1 MKKLLIVLLIS
12 VFLVTGCGNSMTP
25 TGAVED
31 FLGKYQSMDSEVLAQ
46 LDSVVSNDTTMS
58 DEQKKEYKSLME
70 KQYQYLSYKITNEE
84 IVGDTATVDVEI
96 EVFDYA
102 TSIRKSTEYYNEN
115 RDMFYEDKNER
126 NINSVTEGDTK
137 NRESQNND
145 DVTAIDEDSNNKV
158 DNNASHEGNVNTDDG
173 TIIEETSRYIDYK
186 IEQLKNVTDKV
197 KYTIT
202 FNLSKEDDKWVV
214 DDISDID
221 RKKIHGLFDE

>member
-1 MKKLLIVLLIS
+1 MKKLFSILLLCL
-12 VFLVTGCGNSMTP
+12 FLVTGCGNSMTP

-31 FLGKYQSMDSEVLAQ
+31 FLGKYQSMDSDVLAQ
-46 LDSVVSNDTTMS
+46 LDKVVNDDTTMS

-70 KQYQYLSYKITNEE
+70 KQYQYLSYKVTDEE

-102 TSIRKSTEYYNEN
+102 SSIRKSDEYYEKNK
-115 RDMFYEDKNER
+115 DMFEEAYEDDNE
-126 NINSVTEGDTK
+126 SK
-137 NRESQNND
+137 
-145 DVTAIDEDSNNKV
+145 EDMV

-173 TIIEETSRYIDYK
+173 NIVTQTKKYIDYK
-186 IEQLKNVTDKV
+186 IEQMKTVTDKI

-202 FNLSKEDDKWVV
+202 FNLSKKDNEWVV

-221 RKKIHGLFDE
+221 RQKIHGLFDE